1 MLDKMEDLKKG
12 FAKNGKELKTETP
25 TQESPIEAIQE
36 EKKP

>member
-12 FAKNGKELKTETP
+12 IPKNGKPVK
-25 TQESPIEAIQE
+25 TQEQTTEQSTEPIQE